1 MTDFITTDAPEGA
14 RADLP
19 PAPEGRAPGDWGL
32 RHTLAALMIAVLAV
46 LFFLPGIDRVPPL
59 DRDEPRFAQATKQMV
74 ETGNY
79 LDIRFQNEARHK
91 KPIGIY
97 WIQSAAVALSGEGA
111 EAPLWVYRAPSFLA
125 AVASVLAA
133 IWIARAFLS
142 PAGSL
147 LVGVLMASTVL
158 LGVEARLAKTDAVLL
173 ATILLSMGVL
183 ARVWRRRPRIGVL
196 PEEIG
201 RESRVLPVLFWAA
214 LAAGTLVKGP
224 VAPMILALTA
234 AALVIVGRELRWLG
248 ALKPVRGLILF
259 VILVAPWF
267 VAIGIATK
275 GAFFT
280 EAIGNDLLGKVAEGK
295 ENHGAPPLT
304 HLALML
310 ATTWPLAPFAVL
322 AVPAVWRLRR
332 VPAVVFALC
341 WLLPSWLVFEL
352 VPTKLPHYVLP
363 LVPAIALAVVAVFV
377 DEAAV
382 PGRILRRV
390 AAVHLGLL
398 PVALAAAAVILPWS
412 LGDIPSFLGVPV
424 VVAGAIIG
432 VVAAGMLWR
441 GTGAG
446 VVRPMLVGVL
456 SALVI
461 SAGTWLW
468 VMPGLRMIWMSPRLV
483 AAVEAARPCPGG
495 GFASVGFTEPSLVFL
510 AGTGTRL
517 ASAEEAAALLAHDA
531 CAVVAIESRQAE
543 AFAAATAG
551 FPVPIA
557 EVGREQGFNINGG
570 RRLDIGLYRRA
581 AP

>member
-32 RHTLAALMIAVLAV
+32 RHTLAALLVAVVAV

-79 LDIRFQNEARHK
+79 FDIRFQDEARHK

-97 WIQSAAVALSGEGA
+97 WLQSAAVALSGEGA
-111 EAPLWVYRAPSFLA
+111 AAPLWVYRAPSFLA
-125 AVASVLAA
+125 AVGSVLAS

-173 ATILLSMGVL
+173 LTILLSTGAL
-183 ARVWRRRPRIGVL
+183 ARIWRRRPRIGVL
-196 PEEIG
+196 PEPDG
-201 RESRVLPVLFWAA
+201 RESRVLPLLFWAA

-234 AALVIVGRELRWLG
+234 VSLVLVTREVRWLK
-248 ALKPVRGLILF
+248 ALRPLKGLLLF
-259 VILVAPWF
+259 VLLVAPWF
-267 VAIGIATK
+267 IAIGIATR

-295 ENHGAPPLT
+295 ESHGAPPLT

-322 AVPAVWRLRR
+322 AVPAVWALRR

-341 WLLPSWLVFEL
+341 WALPAWVVFEL

-363 LVPAIALAVVAVFV
+363 LVPALAMAVVAVFV
-377 DEAAV
+377 DEGEA
-382 PGRILRRV
+382 PKRLLRRI
-390 AAVHLGLL
+390 AAVHLGVL
-398 PVALAAAAVILPWS
+398 PVALAAAAVILPWL
-412 LGDIPSFLGVPV
+412 LGDIPSFVGVPV
-424 VVAGAIIG
+424 VLGGALVGVWAAVA
-432 VVAAGMLWR
+432 LWR
-441 GTGAG
+441 GEGPG
-446 VVRPMLVGVL
+446 IVRPVLLGVL
-456 SALVI
+456 SSLVI
-461 SAGTWLW
+461 SAGVWSW
-468 VMPGLRMIWMSPRLV
+468 VMPGLRMIWMSPRLAV
-483 AAVEAARPCPGG
+483 AVEAARPCPGG

-510 AGTGTRL
+510 AGTKTQL
-517 ASAEEAAALLAHDA
+517 VSAQAAAGLLAADA
-531 CAVVAIESRQAE
+531 CAVVAVESREAE

-551 FPVPIA
+551 LSAPIT
-557 EVGREQGFNINGG
+557 EIGREQGFNINGG

-581 AP
+581 AQ